1 MALVAIKE
9 GPLPLMFEDA
19 LKNGKIQSASAKL
32 ARLLKNHKK
41 PDGERL
47 KPHTIRIGNQTPK
60 GFHRSDFE
68 EAWRGYLPSNTE
80 EAATSATS
88 ATHDRG
94 NVAAVATVAHTCE
107 EQKNEEDLGF
117 DL

>member
-1 MALVAIKE
+1 MTLVAIEE

-47 KPHTIRIGNQTPK
+47 KPHTIRIRNQTPK
-60 GFHRSDFE
+60 GFTETISRRRGDATFLLTQKKPQRAQQAPHTIEGMLRLWRLLSIRARS
-68 EAWRGYLPSNTE
+68 RKTK
-80 EAATSATS
+80 
-88 ATHDRG
+88 RI
-94 NVAAVATVAHTCE
+94 
-107 EQKNEEDLGF
+107 
-117 DL
+117 